1 MCFEEVPD
9 SVDSEDNEL
18 GENND
23 EDLIKYRKCGR
34 PYLIASGLEEGIK
47 YIFTMS
53 PTMVKVASKADFMQC
68 DITYDDC
75 KDYPYI
81 FNAVAFDNI
90 SMEWI
95 VVARLRLDCQSSAG
109 YALCFKK
116 IFDKCRSSCEYE
128 WRCRSV
134 GVWPK

>member
-1 MCFEEVPD
+1 M
-9 SVDSEDNEL
+9 
-18 GENND
+18 
-23 EDLIKYRKCGR
+23 K
-34 PYLIASGLEEGIK
+34 
-47 YIFTMS
+47 S
-53 PTMVKVASKADFMQC
+53 PQCSSTYTLCKNLPLQCNSTFKVASKADFMQC

-134 GVWPK
+134 GAAFCPHWSGVVGPTTTQPDFTTCTTQGKFSTTS